1 MAARPLILFINPR
14 PFTWYTSAFKSFLTC
29 PPLGILYLAAFLR
42 RSGFSVDVIDLV
54 ADSRS
59 KEEVADFLAS
69 RKPGIV
75 GITCT
80 TEGVNSALRMCQFV
94 KEHSPKSFTVLGG
107 AHPTFDYRAMLENP
121 HVDFVVRYEGETAM
135 EQLAHE
141 LFTRPRL
148 DLKEIKGLCWK
159 NNGQV
164 MVNEVPPFVQD
175 LDQLPY
181 PARDLIDLSVYSWP
195 GAILAS
201 RGCPFK
207 CVFCSAGALSGG
219 QYRYRSAENVFAEME
234 HMVTDLGVRDF
245 LFVDDTFTAN
255 RKRATR
261 ICEMIIKSHLD
272 ITFSCESRVN
282 VVDPD
287 FLALLKEAG
296 CRLIQ
301 YGIESGSDEIL
312 KKIRK
317 GITTQQVRDA
327 VMWTYEQGIR
337 IKGSFIIG
345 HLWDTRETITKT
357 FDFMQELQEEF
368 GVEAYPALNIPFP
381 GTEQYERRKE
391 LGLKIITDNWD
402 EYNLGNAIIDTPNLS
417 HVELRNFYF
426 DIGQYALDTNS
437 LMREHRMTGE

>member
-1 MAARPLILFINPR
+1 MAISPQILFINPR

-29 PPLGILYLAAFLR
+29 PPLGILYLAAYLR
-42 RSGFSVDVIDLV
+42 RSGFGVDVIDLV
-54 ADSRS
+54 ADRRS
-59 KEEVADFLAS
+59 KEEVADFLDIH
-69 RKPGIV
+69 RPPIV

-80 TEGVNSALRMCQFV
+80 TEGVNAALRMCQFV
-94 KEHSPKSFTVLGG
+94 KEHSPQSFTILGG
-107 AHPTFDYRAMLENP
+107 AHPTFDYKAMLANA
-121 HVDFVVRYEGETAM
+121 HVDFVIRYEGDIAM
-135 EQLAHE
+135 ERFAGEVLAGE
-141 LFTRPRL
+141 KPDFER
-148 DLKEIKGLCWK
+148 INGLCWK
-159 NNGQV
+159 NKAEIV
-164 MVNEVPPFVQD
+164 VNEGQPFIQD
-175 LDQLPY
+175 LNQLPY

-219 QYRYRSAENVFAEME
+219 QYRYRSAENVFAEIE
-234 HMVTDLGVRDF
+234 HMVRDLGVRDF

-255 RKRATR
+255 RKRATK
-261 ICEMIIKSHLD
+261 ICEMIIDSPLD

-312 KKIRK
+312 KRIRK
-317 GITTQQVRDA
+317 GITIRQVTDA
-327 VMWTYEQGIR
+327 VKWTHEQGIH

-345 HLWDTRETITKT
+345 HLWDTKETISRT
-357 FDFMQELQEEF
+357 FDFMRELQEEY

-381 GTEQYERRKE
+381 GTEQYEKREE
-391 LGLKIITDNWD
+391 LGLKILTDNWD

-417 HVELRNFYF
+417 HIELRNFYF
-426 DIGQYALDTNS
+426 EIGQYALDTNS
-437 LMREHRMTGE
+437 LMREHRMTGA